1 MYKSISLSP
10 SIKSTFC
17 WGHSQTG
24 AHRSNS
30 HNTRIMYMYSGTG
43 GASFTCEG
51 SESQVWLPSE
61 SLTAYCVSDELMPDG
76 CLLPQWL
83 CAALSAR

>member
-17 WGHSQTG
+17 SGHSQTG

-30 HNTRIMYMYSGTG
+30 HNVYVLRNR

>member
-17 WGHSQTG
+17 SGHSQTG

-43 GASFTCEG
+43 VPPLLVRA
-51 SESQVWLPSE
+51 VKVK
-61 SLTAYCVSDELMPDG
+61 YG
-76 CLLPQWL
+76 CLQNPSLL
-83 CAALSAR
+83 AASLMN

>member
-30 HNTRIMYMYSGTG
+30 HNTRKMYR

-83 CAALSAR
+83 CAVLSAR

>member
-17 WGHSQTG
+17 SGHSQTG

-30 HNTRIMYMYSGTG
+30 HNTRIMYMYLGTG
-43 GASFTCEG
+43 
-51 SESQVWLPSE
+51 VPPSLVRAVKVKYGCLQNP
-61 SLTAYCVSDELMPDG
+61 SLLTASLMN
-76 CLLPQWL
+76 
-83 CAALSAR
+83 